1 MKRLMALCMALCLLL
16 PSIALA
22 EQALRLLGV
31 EESATPRGD
40 DPGVRYEQV
49 DFDIWGDPIEWITEK
64 GADVVYMNGRGV
76 DLQAIMSR
84 PELLTDLSGS
94 EIIRAYVSRMMPWAQ
109 ELVTTADGSIRA
121 LPVSGSVRC
130 FSVRKDGWAAAG
142 FTEAD
147 IPQSYGEL
155 LTFLEGWC
163 DRLEQNPSQS
173 ARVCDLTYW
182 NTGTASCNHGYWLME
197 LLLTSHA
204 LQCHYAGQPLR
215 FDTPEFIECARRTR
229 AVAQRLYRLEP
240 RGSRAEKLPVLF
252 HSALNMGRPGNDD
265 LDYEL
270 SCAVPMRLNSDQPPL
285 MLVQTHVLVIPADAP
300 HPEQALRFLE
310 NRVQNIPWFSAAEL
324 FVDFVPGQYEYEG
337 GWPVRIGEG
346 WLTEYHRWDG
356 VYHCSTNVFGTN
368 RTGVTGKEKYLLQFL
383 KKEITASL
391 FARRLDGLLPSSTGE

>member
-1 MKRLMALCMALCLLL
+1 MKRLLAFALTLCLLL
-16 PSIALA
+16 PSTALA
-22 EQALRLLGV
+22 EQPLRLLGI

-40 DPGVRYEQV
+40 DTSIRYEQV
-49 DFDIWGDPIEWITEK
+49 DFDIWGDPMVWITEK
-64 GADVVYMNGRGV
+64 GADVVYLNGRGV
-76 DLQAIMSR
+76 DLQMVLNQ
-84 PELLTDLSGS
+84 PELLCDLSGS

-109 ELVTTADGSIRA
+109 ELVTMADGSIHA

-147 IPQSYGEL
+147 IPQCYEEL
-155 LTFLEGWC
+155 LTFLERWC
-163 DRLEQNPSQS
+163 DRLEQNPNQP

-182 NTGTASCNHGYWLME
+182 NTGTASCNYGYWLME

-204 LQCHYAGQPLR
+204 LQCHYAGQPLQ
-215 FDTPEFIECARRTR
+215 FDTPEFIEAARRTR
-229 AVAQRLYRLEP
+229 AVAQRLYKLES
-240 RGSRAEKLPVLF
+240 RGSKANKLPVLF
-252 HSALNMGRPGNDD
+252 HNSLNMGRPGNDD

-300 HPEQALRFLE
+300 QPEMALRFLE

-324 FVDFVPGQYEYEG
+324 FADFAPGQYEYEG
-337 GWPVRIGEG
+337 GWPVWIDEG
-346 WLTEYHRWDG
+346 WLAEYHGWDG
-356 VYHCSTNVFGTN
+356 VYHCAANVFGTN

-383 KKEITASL
+383 KKEITATL
-391 FARRLDGLLPSSTGE
+391 FAQRLDGLVE